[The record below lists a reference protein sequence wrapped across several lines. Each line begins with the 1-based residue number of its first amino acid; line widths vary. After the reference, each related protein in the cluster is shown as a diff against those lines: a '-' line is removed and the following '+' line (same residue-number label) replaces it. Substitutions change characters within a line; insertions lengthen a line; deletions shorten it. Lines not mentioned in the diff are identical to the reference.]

1 MLYSSSDLAHAARFC
16 LKGRTK
22 MDRTIDYIIG
32 KEEDGLRVE
41 QVLRRKGYSRQ
52 NLSVIKRMPQSILV
66 NGVHAYMRGQVQTG
80 DALRVQIHETGVSGK
95 IPPIHLPLD
104 IVYEDEDIIVI
115 NKAAGMPIHPS
126 MNNYTNSMAN
136 ALAWYYKE
144 QGKPFIFRCSNRL
157 DRDTSGLTVVAK
169 HLVSAGILSTMT
181 AEKILEREYLA
192 IVSGHVSPSAGTI
205 CAPLA
210 RKGTSIIERIVDF
223 EKGEEAVTHYETL
236 GHYGHHSLVKLK
248 LETGRTH
255 QIRVHMQYLGY
266 PLIGDYLY
274 NPDMT
279 YISRQALHS
288 HRLSFPHP
296 MTGEPMEFTAP
307 LPEDM
312 QEVLRV
318 TSSSPASQE

>member
-1 MLYSSSDLAHAARFC
+1 MFYSSAYRMYMIRQHILLAKIAA
-16 LKGRTK
+16 L
-22 MDRTIDYIIG
+22 
-32 KEEDGLRVE
+32 
-41 QVLRRKGYSRQ
+41 LRRAYPDAGEESLCWKGAV
-52 NLSVIKRMPQSILV
+52 LHP
-66 NGVHAYMRGQVQTG
+66 
-80 DALRVQIHETGVSGK
+80 ESG
-95 IPPIHLPLD
+95 
-104 IVYEDEDIIVI
+104 
-115 NKAAGMPIHPS
+115 
-126 MNNYTNSMAN
+126 
-136 ALAWYYKE
+136 
-144 QGKPFIFRCSNRL
+144 RL
-157 DRDTSGLTVVAK
+157 DYQGQAVELTRN
-169 HLVSAGILSTMT
+169 
-181 AEKILEREYLA
+181 EQKILWYLFR
-192 IVSGHVSPSAGTI
+192 HAGTI

-236 GHYGHHSLVKLK
+236 GHYGPHSLVKLK

-279 YISRQALHS
+279 HISRQALHS

-296 MTGEPMEFTAP
+296 MTGEPVEFTAP

-318 TSSSPASQE
+318 TSSSPASKE